1 MSILS
6 WPCPGRDATQ
16 FLHAFRIAAG
26 AATIQSLSMAEAGG
40 LREKVLELMRQPGY
54 RPRNKGEL
62 ARALEL
68 HPDLRADLRAEL
80 ALLEREGVIVRGKK
94 ARYRLR
100 AQEGNL
106 LSGILRFQPKGA
118 AWFYP
123 DPRDPANLASG
134 IDLERF
140 SRIYVGARKTSV
152 ALDGDRVALRIERL
166 GPPVWWKHARHKRAS
181 LEAPGAEDQA
191 SGRVERILQRRS
203 GVVGGTLIERKGF
216 GYVQPDDGSLPPTI
230 ELESAGGGRSGQK
243 VAVRL
248 LEWNSRQVV
257 PRGEITEVLGWP
269 DEGGV
274 DIRGIILR
282 HGLREGFPEEVQNE
296 AGEIPSTVQPEALE
310 GRVDWR
316 EKLVITIDPADA
328 RDFDDAICVRELENG
343 WELAVHIADVAH
355 YVKPGTALDREARER
370 GNSTYLVDRVL
381 PMLPEELSNGI
392 CSLVPAKDRLTRCVT
407 MSFDRKG
414 SMTLARFEQA
424 VICSRSRLTYEE
436 AQEMLEKGTDG
447 LDPSRSEIA
456 GALTRCWELAKLL
469 RQRRFAQG
477 ALDLDFPEI
486 RMELDEFGRPS
497 GYRREDYN
505 ESHQLIEEFML
516 AANEA
521 VARAVKN
528 AESPG
533 IYRAHE
539 EPDHD
544 KLFEFAELARSHGYE
559 PGDLVNKKHIQNLLR
574 DCRGQ
579 PEEHA
584 IKLGLL
590 KSLKRASYSEEPLG
604 HYGLSKTDYCHFT
617 SPIRRYADLIMHRL
631 LEPLLETPLT
641 RTSKVPARVQ
651 CAEISD
657 HISTTERTSASA
669 ETESHRLKMLEWLDL
684 SAHEADPPVFEAVI
698 TDVRKIGLMV
708 EALEILQ
715 RGLVKRDDFPAGD
728 WRLESHRMRYVTMR
742 GAELAL
748 GQVVGVR
755 VARVNM
761 ERQLV
766 DFLLVGD

>member
-1 MSILS
+1 
-6 WPCPGRDATQ
+6 
-16 FLHAFRIAAG
+16 
-26 AATIQSLSMAEAGG
+26 MAEAGG
-40 LREKVLELMRQPGY
+40 LREKVLEVMRRPGY

-62 ARALEL
+62 ARDLEL
-68 HPDLRADLRAEL
+68 QPDQRADLRSEL
-80 ALLEREGVIVRGKK
+80 ATLEREGLIVRGKK
-94 ARYRLR
+94 ARYRTR
-100 AQEGNL
+100 EHEENL
-106 LSGILRFQPKGA
+106 LAGIIRFQPKGT

-140 SRIYVGARKTSV
+140 SRIHVGARKTSV

-181 LEAPGAEDQA
+181 LEVPGAEDQA

-203 GVVGGTLIERKGF
+203 GVVVGTLMERGGF
-216 GYVQPDDGSLPPTI
+216 VYVQPDDRSLPSTI
-230 ELESAGGGRSGQK
+230 ELDNAMGGESGQK

-248 LEWNSRQVV
+248 LAWDSRHVA

-269 DEGGV
+269 DEVGV
-274 DIRGIILR
+274 DIRGIVLR
-282 HGLREGFPEEVQNE
+282 HGLAEEFPAEVESE
-296 AGEIPSTVQPEALE
+296 AAAVPSSIPPEALK

-316 EKLVITIDPADA
+316 ERLVITIDPADA
-328 RDFDDAICVRELENG
+328 RDFDDAICVQELENG

-355 YVKPGTALDREARER
+355 YVKPDSALDREARER

-381 PMLPEELSNGI
+381 PMLPEALSAGI
-392 CSLVPAKDRLTRCVT
+392 CSLVPAEDRLTRCVI
-407 MSFDRKG
+407 MRFDGKG
-414 SMTLARFEQA
+414 SMTAARFEQA
-424 VICSRSRLTYEE
+424 VICSRFRLTYEE
-436 AQEMLEKGTDG
+436 AQGMLEKGTDG
-447 LDPSRSEIA
+447 LDASRFGLAESLA
-456 GALTRCWELAKLL
+456 RCWELASLL

-486 RMELDEFGRPS
+486 RMELDESGRPT

-521 VARAVKN
+521 VARAIRN
-528 AESPG
+528 SERPG

-539 EPDHD
+539 DPDHD
-544 KLFEFAELARSHGYE
+544 KLFEFAELARRHGYE

-574 DCRGQ
+574 NCRGR
-579 PEEHA
+579 PEDHA

-590 KSLKRASYSEEPLG
+590 KSLKRATYREEPLG
-604 HYGLSKTDYCHFT
+604 HYGLSKPDYCHFT
-617 SPIRRYADLIMHRL
+617 SPIRRYADLIMHRVM
-631 LEPLLETPLT
+631 EPLLEAPPSQSSRL
-641 RTSKVPARVQ
+641 PARLQ
-651 CAEISD
+651 YSEIAD

-669 ETESHRLKMLEWLDL
+669 EMESHRLKMLEWLHL
-684 SAHEADPPVFEAVI
+684 SAQGADPPVFEAVI
-698 TDVRKIGLMV
+698 TDVRKVGLMV

-715 RGLVKRDDFPAGD
+715 RGLVKRDDFPAGE

-742 GAELAL
+742 GAELVL
-748 GQVVGVR
+748 GQVVRVR

-766 DFLLVGD
+766 DFLLAEE